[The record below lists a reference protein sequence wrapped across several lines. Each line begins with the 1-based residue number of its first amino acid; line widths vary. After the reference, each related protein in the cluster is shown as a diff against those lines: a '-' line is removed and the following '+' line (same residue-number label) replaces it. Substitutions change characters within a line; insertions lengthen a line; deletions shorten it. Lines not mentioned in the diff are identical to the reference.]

1 VPSFSTVGVHVATA
15 VLAGVAG
22 WLTLG
27 INWLVPS
34 FYLLFLAGLTVA
46 NALLSWRVR
55 LTTTV
60 LHDADEV
67 RSSAIQ
73 PTSPTNALEGSS

>member
-1 VPSFSTVGVHVATA
+1 VHVGTA

-27 INWLVPS
+27 INWIVPS
-34 FYLLFLAGLTVA
+34 IYLLFLAGLTVA
-46 NALLSWRVR
+46 NALLSWQVR

-60 LHDADEV
+60 LHESDEPH
-67 RSSAIQ
+67 SALTQ
-73 PTSPTNALEGSS
+73 PTSPTNALEGLS